1 MHALLNVEYKSYF
14 DLSVKKLPLDR
25 MCSPY
30 CNGQTVSLKR
40 LTMESIESETENI
53 RKILLCRWQIF
64 PAKPFVEPCR
74 LMIAGKKNSIKQ
86 TIQGEVW
93 PMLDTTTQQHCGYVI
108 TALIKTLQAKIHPSL
123 CTIKVAHGNKS
134 NWMILPHSRSDNC
147 FVDLLVHA
155 DNSLVFKQK

>member
-1 MHALLNVEYKSYF
+1 MLNINHILICQWRNYLSTECVPHIATVRLFRWNGSRWNRSKVKPKTSGRFYFEDDRYFQLSLLLNPV
-14 DLSVKKLPLDR
+14 DQWLP
-25 MCSPY
+25 
-30 CNGQTVSLKR
+30 G
-40 LTMESIESETENI
+40 
-53 RKILLCRWQIF
+53 
-64 PAKPFVEPCR
+64 
-74 LMIAGKKNSIKQ
+74 KNSIKQ

>member
-1 MHALLNVEYKSYF
+1 MLNINHILSCQWRNYLSTECVPHIATVRNGSRWNRSKVKPKISGRFYF
-14 DLSVKKLPLDR
+14 K
-25 MCSPY
+25 
-30 CNGQTVSLKR
+30 
-40 LTMESIESETENI
+40 
-53 RKILLCRWQIF
+53 RWQTF

-86 TIQGEVW
+86 TIQDEVW

-123 CTIKVAHGNKS
+123 CSIKVAHGNKS

-147 FVDLLVHA
+147 FVNLLVHA